1 MQALKKLIVKL
12 LRDTANK
19 IDADTCELS
28 EEEASQ
34 IMEVLS
40 HTAMSKEQACIYL
53 NISRSKFDDK
63 VRQGLLPKG
72 RKRAGFKELVWY
84 KDELD
89 KYKAHQPSC

>member
-1 MQALKKLIVKL
+1 MQALKKLLVRL

-19 IDADTCELS
+19 IEADTCELS
-28 EEEASQ
+28 ESEAIE

-53 NISRSKFDDK
+53 NISRSKFDDMVSK
-63 VRQGLLPKG
+63 GLLPKG
-72 RKRAGFKELVWY
+72 RKRTGFKELVWY

-89 KYKAHQPSC
+89 KYKTH